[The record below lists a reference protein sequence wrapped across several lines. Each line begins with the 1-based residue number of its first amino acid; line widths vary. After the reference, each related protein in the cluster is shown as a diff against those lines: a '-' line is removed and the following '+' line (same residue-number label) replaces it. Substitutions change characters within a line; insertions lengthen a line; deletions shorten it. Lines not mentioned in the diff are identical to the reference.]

1 MEKIKELQD
10 QHEHITKE
18 LKFRVSTLTTL
29 SVVQTLLFGA
39 SLLLFAGMYF
49 ANDNLKVIDNE
60 NSKIEQGTK

>member
-1 MEKIKELQD
+1 LQD

-39 SLLLFAGMYF
+39 SLVLFAGMYF
-49 ANDNLKVIDNE
+49 SNDNLKVIDNE